1 MGRRSGDGEY
11 AISLAGF
18 AWPKSAIHR
27 AATCKWYCGPMARTP
42 LSFALLALAISSPAH
57 AQSDESSKN
66 EIVVTAQRSGAPM
79 WTIDTDNGTII
90 LVGEIRAV
98 PKSTPWQPD
107 RLKEATSEAQR
118 AIIRARP
125 KFSPGDVLR
134 LIFRGGRFTKLPD
147 KTVASDYLDAD
158 QRARLAALENEYD
171 RDYDRGS
178 FLMTAFDLLARR
190 LDFDDE
196 TTDDATEVVRKAAR
210 KADIPILRPERFRG
224 EDLLDD
230 LAEAPPES
238 HIPCLEA
245 AMTATEAGQSIIP
258 ERGADWR
265 GFDVPAVMENP
276 LEIALGQCW
285 PWADDDL
292 GGDIRAQWV
301 GMVEDAAKADGV
313 SLAVVPLRVLA
324 ESQGVLDQLEN
335 RGFAIYGPEW
345 RGKQ

>member
-1 MGRRSGDGEY
+1 MIRQ
-11 AISLAGF
+11 SLF
-18 AWPKSAIHR
+18 AALSA
-27 AATCKWYCGPMARTP
+27 
-42 LSFALLALAISSPAH
+42 LALAAPANAQTGPAH
-57 AQSDESSKN
+57 SN

-79 WTIDTDNGTII
+79 WTIDTDSGTII

-118 AIIRARP
+118 TIIRARP

-147 KTVASDYLDAD
+147 KSVASDYLDPD
-158 QRARLAALENEYD
+158 QRARLAALELEYD

-190 LDFDDE
+190 LDFDDK
-196 TTDDATEVVRKAAR
+196 TTDDATDVVKKAAR

-245 AMTATEAGQSIIP
+245 AMSATEAGQSIIAK
-258 ERGADWR
+258 RGADWR
-265 GFDVPAVMENP
+265 KFDVPAVMDNP

-285 PWADDDL
+285 PWADAEL
-292 GGDIRAQWV
+292 GEDIRAQWV
-301 GMVEDAAKADGV
+301 GMIEEAAQSDGV

-324 ESQGVLDQLEN
+324 ETEGVLDQLEN
-335 RGFAIYGPEW
+335 RGFTIYGPEW
-345 RGKQ
+345 RAD